1 MYIIHTVYEVLCK
14 RHTDV
19 LGRSYYQGEEK
30 FHFSFMMQ
38 CLRTEYNLM
47 IVFAWPGTVKIQL
60 KQVLF
65 PYNTKIKKNPRLINA
80 ALLLLF

>member
-1 MYIIHTVYEVLCK
+1 
-14 RHTDV
+14 
-19 LGRSYYQGEEK
+19 
-30 FHFSFMMQ
+30 
-38 CLRTEYNLM
+38 M

>member
-14 RHTDV
+14 RHSDV
-19 LGRSYYQGEEK
+19 LGRSYFALFLGRRK
-30 FHFSFMMQ
+30 FMMQ